1 MGTQLKMGRCQMRN
15 FVVNFSGTTVVAQH
29 LTGVAL
35 CAFSA
40 LHVLFPL
47 YNSVFLPAVHVCPR
61 VKTKC
66 KMSQHRQ
73 QSRMYCF
80 TCPQGN
86 KRAMKYDPVG
96 LDFILSHMVQ
106 NILRQCN

>member
-47 YNSVFLPAVHVCPR
+47 YNSFFYLLCTYVHASKQNVKCHNTDSRVARIVLPALKV
-61 VKTKC
+61 TNG
-66 KMSQHRQ
+66 Q
-73 QSRMYCF
+73 
-80 TCPQGN
+80 
-86 KRAMKYDPVG
+86 
-96 LDFILSHMVQ
+96 
-106 NILRQCN
+106 

>member
-61 VKTKC
+61 VKTNVKC
-66 KMSQHRQ
+66 HNTD
-73 QSRMYCF
+73 SRVARIVLPALKV
-80 TCPQGN
+80 TNGQ
-86 KRAMKYDPVG
+86 
-96 LDFILSHMVQ
+96 
-106 NILRQCN
+106 